1 MSACGFVGQNAYV
14 GKNFFVLFGVAARGF
29 AVYNRATMRKSRL
42 AGRKMKVLS
51 KLKLN

>member
-1 MSACGFVGQNAYV
+1 MGLNVYV
-14 GKNFFVLFGVAARGF
+14 EENFFVLFGVAARGF
-29 AVYNRATMRKSRL
+29 AIYNRATMRKSRL